1 MYLPPK
7 YTPYIPSIAPRFL
20 AGICRAM
27 PTAKKRGRVGFPTPF
42 SGSVTRY
49 MNDKNGLPVL
59 PCLPAARAVWR
70 PCCRRKG
77 SQCSPCAPRGRFVCA
92 PTARR
97 FCALCAPKKAPAG
110 LVCAPTARRCSGGQS
125 RRRTNVRIY
134 TLYVPPATCKPSSWL
149 ALSSEPLP
157 PI

>member
-1 MYLPPK
+1 
-7 YTPYIPSIAPRFL
+7 
-20 AGICRAM
+20 M

-42 SGSVTRY
+42 SGSGARY
-49 MNDKNGLPVL
+49 MNDKNGMPVM

-70 PCCRRKG
+70 PCCRRNG

-125 RRRTNVRIY
+125 RRRTNVREYI
-134 TLYVPPATCKPSSWL
+134 PPRAPATSMPSSRF
-149 ALSSEPLP
+149 APGSEQRQ
-157 PI
+157 PIWRNNPAYIVT